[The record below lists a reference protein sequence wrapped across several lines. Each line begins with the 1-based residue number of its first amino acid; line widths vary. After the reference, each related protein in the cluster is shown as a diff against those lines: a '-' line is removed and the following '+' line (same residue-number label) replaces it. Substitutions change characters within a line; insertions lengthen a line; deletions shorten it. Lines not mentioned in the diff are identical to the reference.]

1 MFWKKKKE
9 EKQKEKLVKVLNSAV
24 DDAIAALNEHALSI
38 NKKLLSCTYF
48 EWLIVSLEGLKINEQ
63 NFWWHPDS
71 YTIEEIDERYNKVFT
86 RAQDYKEKINA
97 YWEKVLANIT
107 EMEIQCETGLPLF
120 ITMESLINPERK
132 IYAMCYE
139 FKPYEGFEYE
149 YKAYVFTNKCAEGYT
164 SYISPFDYKISKM
177 TEIEF
182 ENHYII
188 DRCNLH
194 KATDENEGIEYNNSL
209 RRLFN
214 GQGNK

>member
-1 MFWKKKKE
+1 MFWEKKKE
-9 EKQKEKLVKVLNSAV
+9 EKQKEKLVKVLNNAV
-24 DDAIAALNEHALSI
+24 DDAIAALNEYALSI
-38 NKKLLSCTYF
+38 NKKLPSCTYF
-48 EWLIVSLEGLKINEQ
+48 EWLIMSLEGLKIQ
-63 NFWWHPDS
+63 RYGS
-71 YTIEEIDERYNKVFT
+71 YSIEEIDKRYDKLYSMTF
-86 RAQDYKEKINA
+86 DYKEKINA

-120 ITMESLINPERK
+120 ITMESLINPEHK

-139 FKPYEGFEYE
+139 FKIDDTWEDM

-177 TEIEF
+177 TETEF